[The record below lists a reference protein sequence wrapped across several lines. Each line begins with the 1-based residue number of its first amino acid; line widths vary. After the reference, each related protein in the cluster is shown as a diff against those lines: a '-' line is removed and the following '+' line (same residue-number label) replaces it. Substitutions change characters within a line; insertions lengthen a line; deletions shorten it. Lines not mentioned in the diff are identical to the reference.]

1 MRVLDAS
8 ALLALL
14 NAEEGAALV
23 AKHVTSGPAVMSSV
37 NYAEVASK
45 LSDYGLPEEAIREAL
60 ESLGLR
66 VIAFSVSHALMC
78 GLLRRSTREAGLSLG
93 DRACLALALQEE
105 LPAVTAERRWQGV
118 TDIPLEV
125 VR

>member
-1 MRVLDAS
+1 MSVLDAS

-23 AKHVTSGPAVMSSV
+23 AEHVTSGRAVMSSV

-45 LSDYGLPEEAIREAL
+45 LSDHGLPEEAIREAL
-60 ESLGLR
+60 ESLSLR
-66 VIAFSVSHALMC
+66 VIAFSESHALTC

-93 DRACLALALQEE
+93 DRACLALALQED
-105 LPAVTAERRWQGV
+105 LPAVTADRRWQGV